1 MGVGPGHLSAGYRRP
16 AGLLTQGGL
25 VDPHTVSSGAG
36 ARCRA
41 GNRPGVPRV

>member
-25 VDPHTVSSGAG
+25 VTHTPFHPARAPDVEPETGRVSPA
-36 ARCRA
+36 
-41 GNRPGVPRV
+41 